1 MNIAPVIASF
11 LLAAIATAFGLVLIR
26 KGQRDREWHLVV
38 VQRNTQTRRY
48 AFVMIGQA
56 IIIAAVAWLVT
67 ANTADDIKSGIGTCF
82 TKGPAGYVLAT
93 LVLLA
98 FASPVITLFALLS
111 ILRHPCE
118 MAHKGPV
125 KHSYCPTRFHREGNC
140 RFLCITVTLNLK
152 TGEGAQHRN
161 WL

>member
-1 MNIAPVIASF
+1 MNIGPVIASF
-11 LLAAIATAFGLVLIR
+11 LLVAIATAFGLVLIR

-48 AFVMIGQA
+48 ALVMIGQA
-56 IIIAAVAWLVT
+56 IIIAGVAWLVT

-98 FASPVITLFALLS
+98 FASPLITGSALLN

-118 MAHKGPV
+118 MAHKGRA
-125 KHSYCPTRFHREGNC
+125 KNSYCPTRFHREGNC
-140 RFLCITVTLNLK
+140 RFLNITATLDLK
-152 TGEGAQHRN
+152 TGKGTQYRN
-161 WL
+161 